1 MFLMRREMVLDIIRK
16 NPGIGFNAIARQT
29 KLSNGVLSHYI
40 LKLLKE
46 KEIMKTGVR
55 AKYFLKKIPEK
66 DREIITILKN
76 PTNLKIIK
84 ALLERDPLKSKD
96 IVKII
101 GKSVSTISISLK
113 KMEKE
118 NIISRKIMNQE
129 SKLTSDIGYT
139 VSDKEFMRKIFSK
152 YL

>member
-76 PTNLKIIK
+76 PTNLKME
-84 ALLERDPLKSKD
+84 LVTPYCRLPLARPSA
-96 IVKII
+96 
-101 GKSVSTISISLK
+101 G
-113 KMEKE
+113 
-118 NIISRKIMNQE
+118 
-129 SKLTSDIGYT
+129 
-139 VSDKEFMRKIFSK
+139 
-152 YL
+152 